1 MIGNDIV
8 DLACAHR
15 TSNWQRPR
23 FLDKL
28 FTSGEQNLIRAAA
41 DPERLV
47 WLLWSCKE
55 SVYKIVHRQT
65 GHRFFAP
72 RKIVCDLL
80 TAQSATQP
88 ARARVTYQGQSFAC
102 QSEVG
107 PAFIHTVAFSTATA
121 TGFAAR
127 TFYLAQPT
135 PRGQRQQ
142 VCAGLWED
150 CQGAGDFSAEALEI
164 RKNEQGIPLLFLA
177 GVQQAASL
185 SISHHGCYVAYAL
198 TRGELILN
206 QKKTV
211 RTAR

>member
-15 TSNWQRPR
+15 TSHWQRPR

-28 FTSGEQNLIRAAA
+28 FTTGEQALIRAAA
-41 DPERLV
+41 DPEQLV

-65 GHRFFAP
+65 GHRFYAP
-72 RKIVCDLL
+72 RKLVCDQL

-107 PAFIHTVAFSTATA
+107 PDFIHTVAFSTATD
-121 TGFAAR
+121 TGFATR
-127 TFYLAQPT
+127 TFYLPEPT
-135 PRGQRQQ
+135 PSWQRQLIR
-142 VCAGLWED
+142 AGLRED
-150 CQGAGDFSAEALEI
+150 YQGAGDFPTAELEI

-177 GVQQAASL
+177 GVSQAATL
-185 SISHHGCYVAYAL
+185 SISHHGCYAAYAL
-198 TRGELILN
+198 TRG
-206 QKKTV
+206 
-211 RTAR
+211 